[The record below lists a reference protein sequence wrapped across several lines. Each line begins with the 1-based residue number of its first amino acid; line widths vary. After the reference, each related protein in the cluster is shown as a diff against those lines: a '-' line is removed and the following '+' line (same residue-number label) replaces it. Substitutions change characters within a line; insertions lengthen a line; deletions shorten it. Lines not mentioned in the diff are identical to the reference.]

1 MLRSFRRR
9 STCCDVFDRDVQRFV
24 RVAGVSSPDDD
35 GRHRDADLDL
45 HLGIAARHEHD
56 CESQGGA
63 EAARGESRLCMVPHS
78 PDMSEVSSRKKA
90 TIFHCYYFAKLKE
103 NVSRET
109 KVISNVFQHIMFFF
123 K

>member
-63 EAARGESRLCMVPHS
+63 EAARGESRLCMVPHI
-78 PDMSEVSSRKKA
+78 PLTCLGCLAVKTRQ
-90 TIFHCYYFAKLKE
+90 YFIAIIL
-103 NVSRET
+103 
-109 KVISNVFQHIMFFF
+109 
-123 K
+123 